1 MLENDKENVSV
12 AKIHTL
18 MKTSQVINLNP
29 DFVTII
35 IWQIFFHIFCWRLFK
50 RISLHCDSKSA
61 TGHIKVKRKK
71 EVLMV
76 LITNYCF
83 FATFTPGVPPG
94 PPVSRSREFSTFFF
108 LQKFHSSSHDNNN
121 FLRSRFSITR
131 TSYDLHPCVKFAKL
145 HSYFKFVYWKMT
157 LLLNYCRS

>member
-1 MLENDKENVSV
+1 MAQQDGSLPTNNKKNTSKPAYTMLENDKENVSV

-29 DFVTII
+29 DFVTVI
-35 IWQIFFHIFCWRLFK
+35 IWRDFFFHIFCWRLFK

-76 LITNYCF
+76 LITDYCF
-83 FATFTPGVPPG
+83 FATFTPGFPPG
-94 PPVSRSREFSTFFF
+94 PLVSRSREFSTFFYKNSILLPMTIIIFYGAVF
-108 LQKFHSSSHDNNN
+108 LLQEQVMT
-121 FLRSRFSITR
+121 SIR
-131 TSYDLHPCVKFAKL
+131 A
-145 HSYFKFVYWKMT
+145 
-157 LLLNYCRS
+157 